1 MACQKISVVRR
12 VSCNLSKIP
21 GNHLKIPESAPTNL
35 SMQEL
40 DTAIVGRATFYERLG
55 LVFRQYVDELVQ
67 QVATLLWP
75 ERRAALVAFYRGIA
89 AAEPAELK
97 ASIEEL
103 GIPLEESDTYSEQMF
118 RVVLT
123 AWIERIGLEDMT
135 NPDQAVLYA
144 LSYDEE
150 HVAKAEAWFADRPEH
165 LAAISAGAAG
175 E

>member
-1 MACQKISVVRR
+1 
-12 VSCNLSKIP
+12 
-21 GNHLKIPESAPTNL
+21 LKIPESAPTNL